1 MYCNHCGT
9 KNPKASD
16 YCFNCGSSMSSPP
29 QTEHSATAQ
38 STAVAKTVA
47 PAKPANVLA
56 RIDVAGT
63 SLVISERDV
72 TFGSQVLR
80 CDEVVGIRYGIYKH
94 YLNGIRTS
102 QSYAIWLTDGRS
114 TIYIECAK
122 GFFVLSSTI
131 EARYQQAIKALY
143 SAVIVPLMQ
152 SFLLNLDTGP
162 GFQIGGV
169 TFDRDGLHR
178 SSSLGAIQKG
188 IIGAWASLTGGAS
201 AEIREQRHQHLA
213 WADFGGHSL
222 ANGNVYLF
230 RNKETW
236 AQLPLRDTWN
246 AVCLGPLFDFLYED
260 GRLWQF
266 VGKRAQTASPVRT
279 LVVDDDEA
287 VREIICSMLTS
298 GGYDPYGVAGGTEAL
313 ALLEAG
319 ENFEI
324 LVSDVLNHP
333 MDGLTLL
340 QTAKAKF
347 PHIPVVIASAVNDSS
362 VIEACI
368 KSGAYEYLVHPVT
381 REKLL
386 DSVRAALAA
395 HHGAEIHKA
404 QS

>member
-1 MYCNHCGT
+1 M
-9 KNPKASD
+9 
-16 YCFNCGSSMSSPP
+16 SPP
-29 QTEHSATAQ
+29 PRTNN
-38 STAVAKTVA
+38 STPTLSGPITKTV
-47 PAKPANVLA
+47 PHTKSINVLA

-63 SLVISERDV
+63 PLLISEKEV
-72 TFGSQVLR
+72 SLGNEVLR

-114 TIYIECAK
+114 TMYIECAK

-131 EARYQQAIKALY
+131 EARYQQALKALY
-143 SAVIVPLMQ
+143 SAVMVPLIQ
-152 SFLLNLDTGP
+152 SFLMNLDTGP

-188 IIGAWASLTGGAS
+188 IIAAWASLAGGAS
-201 AEIREQRHQHLA
+201 VGEREQRHQHLA
-213 WADFGGHSL
+213 WAEFGGHSL
-222 ANGNVYLF
+222 ASGKVYLF

-236 AQLPLRDTWN
+236 AEFLLRDTWN

-266 VGKRAQTASPVRT
+266 VGKKPKLQPPRI
-279 LVVDDDEA
+279 LVVDDEET
-287 VREIICSMLTS
+287 VRETICSMLTA
-298 GGYDPYGVAGGTEAL
+298 GGYDPYGVAGGAEAL

-319 ENFEI
+319 EKFEI
-324 LVSDVLNHP
+324 LLTDLLNHP

-340 QTAKAKF
+340 ERTKARF
-347 PHIPVVIASAVNDSS
+347 PRIPVVIVSAVNDPS
-362 VIEACI
+362 VTEACM

-386 DSVRAALAA
+386 DTVRAALGQRRTQAPTFTV
-395 HHGAEIHKA
+395 KP
-404 QS
+404 

>member
-1 MYCNHCGT
+1 MI
-9 KNPKASD
+9 P
-16 YCFNCGSSMSSPP
+16 PP
-29 QTEHSATAQ
+29 QTEHSAPAQ
-38 STAVAKTVA
+38 STSVAKTVA
-47 PAKPANVLA
+47 PTKPANVLA

-72 TFGSQVLR
+72 SFGNQVLK

-122 GFFVLSSTI
+122 GLFVLSSTI
-131 EARYQQAIKALY
+131 EARYQQALKALY
-143 SAVIVPLMQ
+143 SAVIVPLIQ

-162 GFQIGGV
+162 GFQVGGV

-178 SSSLGAIQKG
+178 STSLGAIQKG

-201 AEIREQRHQHLA
+201 AEVREQRHQHLA
-213 WADFGGHSL
+213 WEEFGGHSL
-222 ANGNVYLF
+222 AKGNVYLF

-236 AQLPLRDTWN
+236 AQISLRDTWN

-266 VGKRAQTASPVRT
+266 VGNKPQTATTTRV
-279 LVVDDDEA
+279 LVVDDEEA
-287 VREIICSMLTS
+287 VREIICSMLKAD
-298 GGYDPYGVAGGTEAL
+298 GYDPYGVAGGTEAL

-319 ENFEI
+319 DKFGI
-324 LVSDVLNHP
+324 LVTDLLNHP

-340 QTAKAKF
+340 ETTKARF
-347 PHIPVVIASAVNDSS
+347 PLMPVVIASAVNDPS
-362 VIEACI
+362 VAEACK
-368 KSGAYEYLVHPVT
+368 KSGAYDYLVHPVT
-381 REKLL
+381 REQLL
-386 DSVRAALAA
+386 DTVHAALRQTSLASSK
-395 HHGAEIHKA
+395 I
-404 QS
+404 QR